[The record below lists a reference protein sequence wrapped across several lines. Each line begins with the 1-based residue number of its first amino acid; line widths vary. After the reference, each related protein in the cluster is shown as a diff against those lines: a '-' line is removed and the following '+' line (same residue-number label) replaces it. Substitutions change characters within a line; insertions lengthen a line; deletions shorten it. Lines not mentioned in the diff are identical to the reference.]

1 MTQTWRDVLFAHW
14 PLPVAQLRA
23 LVPPSLPIDN
33 FNGEAW
39 LSITPLYIAP
49 LRMRFLPPMPGN
61 GAFPEI
67 NVRTYVT
74 LEEKPGIY
82 FFSLDAR
89 SLSAVLGARAA
100 YLLPYF
106 HARMERRKT
115 GETVAFRSERRS
127 GVRAA
132 FAGEYAP
139 SSPVREAQRGTL
151 DYFLTERYCLYT
163 VSGQV
168 VYRGEI
174 HHRAWPL
181 QDARAEISV
190 NTMARAAGIDL
201 PEQAPLL
208 HYASSLK
215 VLVWPLRYVAQRAY
229 VRDPR
234 VAIRPV

>member
-14 PLPVAQLRA
+14 PVPVAHLRA
-23 LVPPSLPIDN
+23 LVPPSLPIDS

-39 LSITPLYIAP
+39 LSVTPLYIAP

-74 LEEKPGIY
+74 LEDKPGIY

-89 SLSAVLGARAA
+89 SLTAVLGARAA

-106 HARMERRKT
+106 HARMQRRKQ
-115 GETVAFRSERRS
+115 GETIAFRSERRT

-132 FAGEYAP
+132 FAGEYSP
-139 SSPVREAQRGTL
+139 VGPVREAQRGTL
-151 DYFLTERYCLYT
+151 DYFLVERYCLYT
-163 VSGQV
+163 VGDRM
-168 VYRGEI
+168 VYRAEI
-174 HHRAWPL
+174 HHPAWPL

-190 NTMARAAGIDL
+190 NTMARAAGVDL
-201 PEQAPLL
+201 PDKAPLV
-208 HYASSLK
+208 HYANHLK
-215 VLVWPLRYVAQRAY
+215 VLVWPLRTVAQRAY
-229 VRDPR
+229 VRDAR
-234 VAIRPV
+234 VAIRPI